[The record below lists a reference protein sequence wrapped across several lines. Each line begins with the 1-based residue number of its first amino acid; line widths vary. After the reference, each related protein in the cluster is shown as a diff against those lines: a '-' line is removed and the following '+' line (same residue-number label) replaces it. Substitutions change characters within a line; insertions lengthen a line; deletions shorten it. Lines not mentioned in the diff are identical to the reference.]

1 MDVIQTINEV
11 KSLVKKAR
19 SDGKTIGFVPTMGAL
34 HEGHLSLIRAAN
46 EKCDFVVVSIFVN
59 PTQFGPS
66 EDLDK
71 YPRPIEKDI
80 ELCEKNNVDLV
91 FNPAVEQM
99 YKQQNLTWVNVEKIT
114 ECLCGSSRPNHFRG
128 VTTVCA
134 KLFNIVKPD
143 FAFFGQKDAQQ
154 AVVIKRMVCDL
165 NMDLEIV
172 VCPIVR
178 AADGLALSSRNAYL
192 TPEQRKDA
200 ALLYKSL
207 QNCRQLIEKGEKNSQ
222 TITDQIRTTLSES
235 PLIKVEYISIVDF
248 HSLEDI
254 GRVSAGTLIAVA
266 IRIANT
272 RLIDN
277 ILVD

>member
-91 FNPAVEQM
+91 FNPTVEQM

-178 AADGLALSSRNAYL
+178 AADGIALSSRNAYL